1 MLQYGHGCFAHK
13 QAVAVGVALFAVFQC
28 VDEKFAQLGYAR
40 WVFVQHILVL
50 VRVVAQIKVQ
60 LPPGLG
66 VPDVFILFC
75 QDEMHGILAKRMLA
89 VQIFTLN
96 RVQQARAVHGF
107 GC

>member
-66 VPDVFILFC
+66 VPDVFILFLS
-75 QDEMHGILAKRMLA
+75 G
-89 VQIFTLN
+89 
-96 RVQQARAVHGF
+96 
-107 GC
+107 